1 MEKSLTYG
9 NISRIDLG
17 NSIKVR
23 SGSVSFG
30 YMLTLS
36 SINIQ
41 HVCCICKKATIYA
54 TKEGSSCFIGNVNAT
69 ADALVNFKGKDYHV
83 PAWSVSV
90 LPDCDKE
97 AYNTA
102 KVNTQTSI
110 MTEDSSKP
118 ERLEWTWR
126 PESAQKMIL
135 KGSGDLIAKG
145 LVDQKD
151 VTNDASDYLWYMT
164 RYIYDPTYILI
175 T

>member
-1 MEKSLTYG
+1 M
-9 NISRIDLG
+9 
-17 NSIKVR
+17 
-23 SGSVSFG
+23 
-30 YMLTLS
+30 
-36 SINIQ
+36 
-41 HVCCICKKATIYA
+41 
-54 TKEGSSCFIGNVNAT
+54 NAT
-69 ADALVNFKGKDYHV
+69 ADALVNFQGKDYHV

-110 MTEDSSKP
+110 MTDDSSKP
-118 ERLEWTWR
+118 EKLEWTWR
-126 PESAQKMIL
+126 PEAAQKTIL

-164 RYIYDPTYILI
+164 RYIYDPTY

>member
-1 MEKSLTYG
+1 M
-9 NISRIDLG
+9 
-17 NSIKVR
+17 
-23 SGSVSFG
+23 
-30 YMLTLS
+30 
-36 SINIQ
+36 
-41 HVCCICKKATIYA
+41 
-54 TKEGSSCFIGNVNAT
+54 NAT
-69 ADALVNFKGKDYHV
+69 ANALVNFKGKDYHV

-118 ERLEWTWR
+118 EKLEWTWR

-135 KGSGDLIAKG
+135 KSSGDLIAKG

-164 RYIYDPTYILI
+164 RYIYDPTYILYLDQQYLEMI
-175 T
+175 CVLRF

>member
-1 MEKSLTYG
+1 M
-9 NISRIDLG
+9 
-17 NSIKVR
+17 
-23 SGSVSFG
+23 
-30 YMLTLS
+30 
-36 SINIQ
+36 
-41 HVCCICKKATIYA
+41 
-54 TKEGSSCFIGNVNAT
+54 NAT
-69 ADALVNFKGKDYHV
+69 ANALVNFKGKDYHV

-118 ERLEWTWR
+118 EKLEWTWR

-135 KGSGDLIAKG
+135 KSSGDLIAKG

-164 RYIYDPTYILI
+164 RYIYDPTYILYLDQLLLEMI
-175 T
+175 CIVLNDLWYLLGFISTRKIHFGAET